1 MIGEITST
9 LSSQPPEVKRG
20 ATSGLQRTCLNWKGK
35 NKSNH
40 IESNHEQPSRR
51 GRHRGTTVFTQSH
64 PTEYSVGA
72 PASCFL
78 SKSDCAAIAW
88 CGCANWTFD
97 NTQNRGDQQL
107 ALKKVKKLLHNPL
120 SLLGRVPALIERD
133 FRSVHCTRLK
143 SCNCMA
149 CLGSCALPVHLHSH
163 DFTIAGE
170 NLREQLN
177 ILNAKTFVIVGTSSW
192 HMLAYVGT
200 FRTSSSVS

>member
-1 MIGEITST
+1 MSNLLEEADTVGQLFSRPSHIL
-9 LSSQPPEVKRG
+9 LS
-20 ATSGLQRTCLNWKGK
+20 
-35 NKSNH
+35 
-40 IESNHEQPSRR
+40 
-51 GRHRGTTVFTQSH
+51 TQS
-64 PTEYSVGA
+64 VRLQA
-72 PASCFL
+72 ASCPNL
-78 SKSDCAAIAW
+78 
-88 CGCANWTFD
+88 T
-97 NTQNRGDQQL
+97 
-107 ALKKVKKLLHNPL
+107 ALPLLGADARTGPSTIHKIEETSSWHLKVKKLLHNPL

-133 FRSVHCTRLK
+133 FMSVHCTRLK